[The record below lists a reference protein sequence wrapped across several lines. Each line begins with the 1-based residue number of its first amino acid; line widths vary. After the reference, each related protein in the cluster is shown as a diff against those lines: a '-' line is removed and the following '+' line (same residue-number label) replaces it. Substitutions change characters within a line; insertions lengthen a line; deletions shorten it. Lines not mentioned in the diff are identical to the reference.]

1 MNFENEKINNQ
12 LDDEKPNEL
21 DEKVNR
27 FQSFYD
33 GLNEED
39 KRHNFHL
46 IEELKPLF
54 LGVKPAYFNG
64 SPINLAGEDIFS
76 ALLESNGFKMNN
88 EYIYD
93 PILIDSLIKKH
104 PDVFFK
110 YKLNTPEEV
119 INYLV
124 DTDKRE
130 ANDIRGLVLGFP
142 YESAKN
148 FDRIYEADIYC
159 DELIARLKKILES
172 NDDIEYLNLNYKNK
186 SSNSKELIEFL
197 DLQLE
202 KYQKELGLSSD
213 GLEEVKESFRL
224 TLNKRVFGVSG
235 FYYWTDLS
243 DSEESIKR
251 EKELNKI
258 FKESGIFEL

>member
-39 KRHNFHL
+39 KRRNSRL

-64 SPINLAGEDIFS
+64 NPINLADEDIFS

-88 EYIYD
+88 KYIYD
-93 PILIDSLIKKH
+93 PMLIDSLIEKY
-104 PDVFFK
+104 PDVFSN

-142 YESAKN
+142 YEAIKN
-148 FDRIYEADIYC
+148 FERISEVDIYC
-159 DELIARLKKILES
+159 NELIIKLKKILES
-172 NDDIEYLNLNYKNK
+172 NNDKEYLNYKNK

-202 KYQKELGLSSD
+202 KYQKELGLSSE
-213 GLEEVKESFRL
+213 GLEEAKESFRL
-224 TLNKRVFGVSG
+224 TLNKRAFGVSG

-251 EKELNKI
+251 EKELNEI